1 MRDQRF
7 DVLPKKP
14 KKMQAETKKSAI
26 FPTLPFPLALA
37 VPAQWCAGNGRIFAI
52 FEENS
57 FHSFTISCK
66 NRFIQRQS
74 RLALEQDTEEDMSAS
89 QFIYFYNGEPL
100 ARWFDAPHDER
111 AYYSHFQIA
120 LRRDPATV
128 LFEIIT
134 NKDGE
139 GLFTYDEQAR
149 SYRQKL
155 GPCQFSIPRTTQGIR
170 LALRVGLASY
180 LKTKE
185 ELEGLTDDEAQ
196 VLEML

>member
-1 MRDQRF
+1 M
-7 DVLPKKP
+7 
-14 KKMQAETKKSAI
+14 A
-26 FPTLPFPLALA
+26 
-37 VPAQWCAGNGRIFAI
+37 
-52 FEENS
+52 
-57 FHSFTISCK
+57 
-66 NRFIQRQS
+66 
-74 RLALEQDTEEDMSAS
+74 AS
-89 QFIYFYNGEPL
+89 QFIYSYNGDPL
-100 ARWFDAPHDER
+100 ARWFDTPREDR
-111 AYYSHFQIA
+111 ACYSRFQIA

-139 GLFTYDEQAR
+139 GLFTYDELAR

-185 ELEGLTDDEAQ
+185 ELEGLTDDESQ
-196 VLEML
+196 ILEML